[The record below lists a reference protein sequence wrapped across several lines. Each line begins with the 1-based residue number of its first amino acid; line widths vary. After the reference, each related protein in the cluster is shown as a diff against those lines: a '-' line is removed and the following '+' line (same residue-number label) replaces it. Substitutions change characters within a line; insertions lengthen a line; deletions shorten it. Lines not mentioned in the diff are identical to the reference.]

1 MRVGK
6 KHAATKQM
14 LIFTYSRI
22 EQKHS
27 KKGKQNVQ
35 ITGICSDKRCKK
47 IQRADK
53 YNFNVKTKK
62 SHFYDFDQ
70 SFSTFD

>member
-1 MRVGK
+1 
-6 KHAATKQM
+6 M

-53 YNFNVKTKK
+53 YNFNVKT
-62 SHFYDFDQ
+62 
-70 SFSTFD
+70 